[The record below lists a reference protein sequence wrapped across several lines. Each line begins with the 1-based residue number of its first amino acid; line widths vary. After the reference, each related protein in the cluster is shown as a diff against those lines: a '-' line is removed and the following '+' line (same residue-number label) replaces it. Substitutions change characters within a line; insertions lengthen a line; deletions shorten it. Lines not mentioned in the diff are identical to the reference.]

1 MIGKFHLL
9 FHEHL
14 KHWTKPAASVLISG
28 LLSDIPRSRAD
39 LDVEN
44 ALLR

>member
-28 LLSDIPRSRAD
+28 LLSDIPHSRAD

-44 ALLR
+44 ELLR